1 MTEKELRELGVFDWY
16 HRVHGYITGEKRS
29 KLTYDERDAI
39 NKKLKIGKYRE
50 WTFDDKRFNEIVEE
64 CFNKHSKKMM
74 KAGVNYYRKHYEDAK
89 FLTDQQILDQGLYK
103 QMYRDCQTRAK
114 DKRNKEKEEVTEL
127 DLDLQEF
134 M

>member
-16 HRVHGYITGEKRS
+16 HRVYGYITGEKRS

-114 DKRNKEKEEVTEL
+114 NKRNKEKEEVTEL